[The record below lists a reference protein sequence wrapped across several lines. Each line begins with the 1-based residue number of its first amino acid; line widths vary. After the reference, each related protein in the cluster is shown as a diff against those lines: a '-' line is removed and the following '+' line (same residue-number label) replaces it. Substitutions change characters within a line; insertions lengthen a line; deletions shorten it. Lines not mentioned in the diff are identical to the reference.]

1 MREIFKAYSL
11 SFLIHS
17 LLLFGFFLLTQR
29 LVPSEKRL
37 IEIDLSL
44 ENLQRQPQADLPQ
57 KAQPLPARPPQTQPV
72 PQATM
77 PPMKEEIKSSTA
89 KQLKQEEKQSQVQS
103 PPKPTEAEIREI
115 QTSKVQTAPQPKEET
130 KGQTT
135 EHPVQ
140 GERLLQAKE
149 TSQKPR
155 SQERQAESQTQTQ
168 PVPQATIP
176 PTKEEIKSSTAKQ
189 LKQEERLIQATNTPK
204 PTEAEIREIQTSKV
218 QTAPQPK
225 EETKGQTTEHSV
237 QGERLLQAKE
247 TSQKP
252 RSQER
257 EGKDLQAQTNKSVES
272 PSRPTSSSTQT
283 SPYPSESSK
292 LTDESRRVALE
303 ESFLRERLSVISN
316 IVQRRINY
324 PPIARRMGWEGKVLV
339 SFVLEP
345 NGDIRDLKLLKGSG
359 YEVLDKEALDAI
371 RRSYRDFPK
380 PTVSVV
386 VKLPISFRLE

>member
-44 ENLQRQPQADLPQ
+44 ENVQIQPSTDLSQ
-57 KAQPLPARPPQTQPV
+57 KAQPLPAKPP
-72 PQATM
+72 
-77 PPMKEEIKSSTA
+77 
-89 KQLKQEEKQSQVQS
+89 
-103 PPKPTEAEIREI
+103 
-115 QTSKVQTAPQPKEET
+115 
-130 KGQTT
+130 
-135 EHPVQ
+135 
-140 GERLLQAKE
+140 
-149 TSQKPR
+149 
-155 SQERQAESQTQTQ
+155 QTQ

-189 LKQEERLIQATNTPK
+189 LKQEEKQSQVQSLQK
-204 PTEAEIREIQTSKV
+204 PAEVEIGEVQTSQV

-225 EETKGQTTEHSV
+225 EETKSQTAEHPG
-237 QGERLLQAKE
+237 QGESSLQTKE
-247 TSQKP
+247 ISQKP
-252 RSQER
+252 GGQER

-272 PSRPTSSSTQT
+272 PSRPTSS
-283 SPYPSESSK
+283 

-303 ESFLRERLSVISN
+303 DSFLKERLSVISN
-316 IVQRRINY
+316 IVQKHINY
-324 PPIARRMGWEGKVLV
+324 PPVARKMGWEGRVLV

-345 NGDIRDLKLLKGSG
+345 NGDIRDLKVLKSSG

-371 RRSYRDFPK
+371 RRSYRDFPR
-380 PTVSVV
+380 PPVSVV
-386 VKLPISFRLE
+386 VKLPINFRLE

>member
-37 IEIDLSL
+37 IEIDLYL
-44 ENLQRQPQADLPQ
+44 EDVQRQPSADLLQ

-72 PQATM
+72 PQA
-77 PPMKEEIKSSTA
+77 P
-89 KQLKQEEKQSQVQS
+89 
-103 PPKPTEAEIREI
+103 
-115 QTSKVQTAPQPKEET
+115 
-130 KGQTT
+130 
-135 EHPVQ
+135 
-140 GERLLQAKE
+140 
-149 TSQKPR
+149 
-155 SQERQAESQTQTQ
+155 
-168 PVPQATIP
+168 IP

-189 LKQEERLIQATNTPK
+189 LKQEERQSQVRSPPK
-204 PTEAEIREIQTSKV
+204 PAEAEIREIQTSQV

-225 EETKGQTTEHSV
+225 EETKRQTAEHPE
-237 QGERLLQAKE
+237 QGESSLQAKE
-247 TSQKP
+247 TFQKP
-252 RSQER
+252 ASQER
-257 EGKDLQAQTNKSVES
+257 EGKEPQAQTNKSVES

-292 LTDESRRVALE
+292 LTDESKRLALE

-316 IVQRRINY
+316 VVQRHINY
-324 PPIARRMGWEGKVLV
+324 PSIARRMGWEGKVLV

-345 NGDIRDLKLLKGSG
+345 NGDIRDLKVLKSSG

-371 RRSYRDFPK
+371 RRSYKDFPK
-380 PTVSVV
+380 PPVSVM
-386 VKLPISFRLE
+386 VKLPVNFRLE

>member
-1 MREIFKAYSL
+1 MREIFRAYSL

-29 LVPSEKRL
+29 LIPPEKRF

-44 ENLQRQPQADLPQ
+44 ENVQRQPSADLPQ
-57 KAQPLPARPPQTQPV
+57 KAQSLPARPPQTQPV
-72 PQATM
+72 PQATIS
-77 PPMKEEIKSSTA
+77 PTKEEIKSSTA
-89 KQLKQEEKQSQVQS
+89 KQLKQEESLIQATN

-115 QTSKVQTAPQPKEET
+115 QTSKVQTDPQPKEET

-155 SQERQAESQTQTQ
+155 SQEREAEGPTQTQ

-176 PTKEEIKSSTAKQ
+176 PTKEEIKSTTAKQ
-189 LKQEERLIQATNTPK
+189 LKQEEKQSQVQSPPK
-204 PTEAEIREIQTSKV
+204 PAEAEIREIQTSQV
-218 QTAPQPK
+218 QTAPQPR
-225 EETKGQTTEHSV
+225 EETKSQTAEHPGQGGGS
-237 QGERLLQAKE
+237 LQAKE
-247 TSQKP
+247 ISQKP
-252 RSQER
+252 GSQER
-257 EGKDLQAQTNKSVES
+257 EGKEPQAQTNKSVES
-272 PSRPTSSSTQT
+272 PSRPTSS
-283 SPYPSESSK
+283 
-292 LTDESRRVALE
+292 LTDESRRLALE
-303 ESFLRERLSVISN
+303 EGFLRERLSVISN
-316 IVQRRINY
+316 IVQRHINY
-324 PPIARRMGWEGKVLV
+324 PPIARRKGWEGKVLV

-345 NGDIRDLKLLKGSG
+345 NGDIRDLKVLKSCG

-380 PTVSVV
+380 PPVSVM

>member
-44 ENLQRQPQADLPQ
+44 ENVQIQPFADLP
-57 KAQPLPARPPQTQPV
+57 KKVQPLPARPP
-72 PQATM
+72 
-77 PPMKEEIKSSTA
+77 
-89 KQLKQEEKQSQVQS
+89 
-103 PPKPTEAEIREI
+103 R
-115 QTSKVQTAPQPKEET
+115 
-130 KGQTT
+130 
-135 EHPVQ
+135 
-140 GERLLQAKE
+140 
-149 TSQKPR
+149 
-155 SQERQAESQTQTQ
+155 TQ

-176 PTKEEIKSSTAKQ
+176 PTKEEIKSSTMEES
-189 LKQEERLIQATNTPK
+189 KQEERLIQTQSLPKADLPQKAQPLPAIPPQTQPVPQATIPFPEEEIKSSTMKQIKQEESLIQATSPPK
-204 PTEAEIREIQTSKV
+204 PAEAEIREIQTFQV

-225 EETKGQTTEHSV
+225 EETKGQTAEHPG

-247 TSQKP
+247 TFQKP
-252 RSQER
+252 ASQER

-272 PSRPTSSSTQT
+272 PSRPTSS
-283 SPYPSESSK
+283 P
-292 LTDESRRVALE
+292 TDESRRVALE
-303 ESFLRERLSVISN
+303 EIFLRERLSVITD
-316 IVQRRINY
+316 IVQRHINY

-345 NGDIRDLKLLKGSG
+345 NGDIRNLKVLKSSG
-359 YEVLDKEALDAI
+359 YEVLDKEALEAI

-380 PTVSVV
+380 PPVSVV
-386 VKLPISFRLE
+386 VKLPINFRLE